1 MIMSHTSPPPR
12 KGAAVPQFPRAA
24 RRAPAWLGLRA
35 ALLCT
40 LFCTL
45 LCTGCADEEAW
56 APGKPLA
63 KEKIVL
69 GVLYLD
75 KADSAGYSFAHETGI
90 RKMQQALGLRDD
102 QIIRKFDI
110 SESDAR
116 MIEHTVR
123 ECIAAGA
130 NIIIATSWG
139 YMDACEA
146 LADEYPGVIF
156 ANATGYK
163 RNGKNFTNYFGRIY
177 QARYLSG
184 IVAGLKT
191 KTGKIGFVAAMG
203 STNTEVTSGINAFA
217 LGVESV
223 NPDARIYVRVT
234 NSWFDPAGERRATQH
249 LLGAGCDVI
258 AQHCDTV
265 NPQINAEKAG
275 AWGIGYNSDMARFAP
290 NAVLTS
296 VVWNWDVYYTHL
308 VASVINGSFTTK
320 PYYGG
325 MAEGMVAITP
335 LNENLTTPAMKDAV
349 TAAQAQI
356 IAGKNNVF
364 DGVMRT
370 NSGRTVGTQ
379 GGTLPDS
386 EITGGINWYY
396 RTVVDVFTSH

>member
-1 MIMSHTSPPPR
+1 MSHTTTSVQ
-12 KGAAVPQFPRAA
+12 KEHAA
-24 RRAPAWLGLRA
+24 RRAAVCPGLSAALFRA
-35 ALLCT
+35 PFRVLLCALLCA
-40 LFCTL
+40 LFCA
-45 LCTGCADEEAW
+45 GCAGEEAW
-56 APGKPLA
+56 TPGKPLA
-63 KEKIVL
+63 KDKIVI

-90 RKMQQALGLRDD
+90 RKMQQALGLRDK

-110 SESDAR
+110 SESDPR
-116 MIEHTVR
+116 MIEHTIR

-139 YMDACEA
+139 YMDECEA
-146 LADEYPGVIF
+146 LAAEYPGVIF
-156 ANATGYK
+156 ANATGFK
-163 RNGKNFTNYFGRIY
+163 RNEKNFTNYFGRIY

-191 KTGKIGFVAAMG
+191 TTGKIGFVAAMG
-203 STNTEVTSGINAFA
+203 SSNTEVTGGINAFA
-217 LGVESV
+217 LGVESA
-223 NPDARIYVRVT
+223 NPNARIYVRVT
-234 NSWFDPAGERRATQH
+234 NSWFDPAGERRATRR
-249 LLGAGCDVI
+249 LLSAGCDVI

-265 NPQINAEKAG
+265 NPQLEAEKAG
-275 AWGIGYNSDMARFAP
+275 VWGIGYNSDMSRFAP

-308 VASVINGSFTTK
+308 VTSVINGSFTTK

-335 LNENLTTPAMKDAV
+335 LNDNLTTPAMREAV
-349 TAAQAQI
+349 AAAEASI

-370 NSGRTVGTQ
+370 NSGRTVGAP
-379 GGTLPDS
+379 GGTLPDG
-386 EITGGINWYY
+386 EITGSINWYY
-396 RTVVDVFTSH
+396 RTVVDVSASH